1 LTPFKPTSS
10 AEDTLENEKMEK
22 HLLSAPLPTTI
33 GAVKGHPL
41 YVLARHLLKFEA
53 IYPENPPPLGF
64 LNGEP
69 VFARECVHTLHCRVT
84 WLKEGRVV
92 KIGEEPYK
100 VKNNT

>member
-1 LTPFKPTSS
+1 
-10 AEDTLENEKMEK
+10 M
-22 HLLSAPLPTTI
+22 SAPLPTSV
-33 GAVKGHPL
+33 GAFKGHPL
-41 YVLARHLLKFEA
+41 YVLARHLLKFEG

-64 LNGEP
+64 IHGEP

-100 VKNNT
+100 VIHAKLETSFRINSWNAFSRS